1 MIERAMSARGNRA
14 LFLMDLGLPRNVE
27 AATADLYNVYLYT
40 MDDLTEI
47 VNQNRSARQTEVPK
61 AEALVEEH
69 VGKFISW
76 QASVQLIGVL
86 ETLRGSLKQR
96 RAAFLH
102 EKLSGINHFSAEDR
116 EQIGTLM
123 DELIEQLLILPAER
137 LRSEKEH
144 RRKIQNVE
152 ALRDL
157 YLSDR
162 EKP

>member
-1 MIERAMSARGNRA
+1 
-14 LFLMDLGLPRNVE
+14 V
-27 AATADLYNVYLYT
+27 
-40 MDDLTEI
+40 
-47 VNQNRSARQTEVPK
+47 Q
-61 AEALVEEH
+61 EH

-102 EKLSGINHFSAEDR
+102 EKLSGANHFSAEDR
-116 EQIGTLM
+116 EQIGNMM

-137 LRSEKEH
+137 LRAEKEH